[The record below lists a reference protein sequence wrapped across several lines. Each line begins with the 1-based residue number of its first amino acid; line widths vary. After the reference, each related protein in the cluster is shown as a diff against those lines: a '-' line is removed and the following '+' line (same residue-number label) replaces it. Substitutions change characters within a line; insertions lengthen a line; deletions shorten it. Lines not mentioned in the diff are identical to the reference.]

1 MNELTARARQIME
14 RLAAEEEIP
23 ERTRNCFAYTARFL
37 RREEAGQPHPPE
49 ERRLMARGERCIER
63 LGRGRDP
70 MDGAALG
77 ADSPLGRDRLPACFR
92 YTAMVYRRALEP
104 PLEPLVCRLDPGAAE
119 RACSPAPQ
127 TFSQFTRQFNELL
140 GYGKLPWFF
149 GYAATAW
156 LRRKGL
162 LERAEQEGKTVFLPT
177 RRGVDAGLT
186 VREAE
191 GGEVL
196 CSREA
201 QRLLADRAG
210 EILSCEA
217 ERWEALLAHLTPE
230 TCIRIPCGPE
240 PLALTRLLEG
250 FRAFLGVEEAAL
262 LDVKRMNLW
271 LAGRGLLE
279 ENVPAAGRRYWVP
292 TEAGRALG
300 LGCRQSHSVYWT
312 VPAQQYLADHL
323 REAAL
328 AMRTGEPYRR

>member
-1 MNELTARARQIME
+1 MNELTVRARQIME
-14 RLAAEEEIP
+14 RLAEEEGLP
-23 ERTRNCFAYTARFL
+23 ERERNLFGYTARFL

-49 ERRLMARGERCIER
+49 ERRLMERGESCMER

-70 MDGAALG
+70 MSGGPLG
-77 ADSPLGRDRLPACFR
+77 ADSRLGRDRLPVCFR
-92 YTAMVYRRALEP
+92 YAAMAYRRALEP
-104 PLEPLVCRLDPGAAE
+104 PLEPLACRLDPGAAE
-119 RACSPAPQ
+119 GACTPAPQ
-127 TFSQFTRQFNELL
+127 ALGQFTRQLNELL

-156 LRRKGL
+156 LRQEGL
-162 LERAEQEGKTVFLPT
+162 LEKAEREGKTVFLPT
-177 RRGVDAGLT
+177 RRGLDAGLT
-186 VREAE
+186 VREG
-191 GGEVL
+191 GGETL

-210 EILSCEA
+210 EILSREA
-217 ERWEALLAHLTPE
+217 ERWEALLARLTPE

-240 PLALTRLLEG
+240 PLALTRLLER
-250 FRAFLGVEEAAL
+250 FRAFLEVEEAAL
-262 LDVKRMNLW
+262 LDAKRMNLW

-279 ENVPAAGRRYWVP
+279 ENAAAAGRRCWVP

-300 LGCRQSHSVYWT
+300 IGCRQNHSVYWT

-328 AMRTGEPYRR
+328 ALRTGAPYRP